1 MTAFDRL
8 TGAVQYQI
16 LNTLGF
22 SQLRPVQE
30 QSIDAILD
38 GNNCVVLA
46 PTAGGKTEAA
56 FFPILS
62 AMDAGDWKPVSV
74 LYLSPIR
81 ALLNNQEARIG
92 RYAETIGRR
101 VFKWHGDTTPGPRKA
116 FLKDPTDILLTTPE
130 SLEAMLMSPNVS
142 AARLFAGLR
151 AVIIDEIHAFAGED
165 RGSHLASVLERLS
178 RFGGSDVQRIG
189 LSATVGNPEEI
200 LRWVHGRSTRPAV
213 IVDPKGVKAQPDLK
227 LDYVA
232 NLE

>member
-22 SQLRPVQE
+22 SQLRPAQE

-81 ALLNNQEARIG
+81 ALL
-92 RYAETIGRR
+92 TI
-101 VFKWHGDTTPGPRKA
+101 RKRA
-116 FLKDPTDILLTTPE
+116 
-130 SLEAMLMSPNVS
+130 S
-142 AARLFAGLR
+142 AATPRRSAGACSSGMETRRLAR
-151 AVIIDEIHAFAGED
+151 A
-165 RGSHLASVLERLS
+165 R
-178 RFGGSDVQRIG
+178 
-189 LSATVGNPEEI
+189 
-200 LRWVHGRSTRPAV
+200 RS
-213 IVDPKGVKAQPDLK
+213 
-227 LDYVA
+227 
-232 NLE
+232 

>member
-116 FLKDPTDILLTTPE
+116 FLKDPADILLTTPE

-151 AVIIDEIHAFAGED
+151 AVIIDEIHAFAG
-165 RGSHLASVLERLS
+165 
-178 RFGGSDVQRIG
+178 
-189 LSATVGNPEEI
+189 
-200 LRWVHGRSTRPAV
+200 
-213 IVDPKGVKAQPDLK
+213 
-227 LDYVA
+227 
-232 NLE
+232 